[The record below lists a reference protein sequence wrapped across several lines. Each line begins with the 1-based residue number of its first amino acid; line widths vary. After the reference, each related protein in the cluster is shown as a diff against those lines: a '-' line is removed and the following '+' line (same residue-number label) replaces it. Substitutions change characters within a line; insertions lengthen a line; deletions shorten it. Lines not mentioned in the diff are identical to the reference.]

1 MQDPDIID
9 AAYATA
15 LGDLYKVLMISYT
28 AAGGNRTVERQAD
41 EAFRAG
47 VGLAR
52 KVRDRA
58 RALVA

>member
-1 MQDPDIID
+1 MPDTEAIER
-9 AAYATA
+9 AYAAA
-15 LGDLYKVLMISYT
+15 LGELYKVMMISYT

-47 VGLAR
+47 LALAR

-58 RALVA
+58 LALVA